1 MCLMLEFC
9 SGTRVRP
16 MPSSARKEPRVS
28 SLTTSQHMAA
38 TTQIP
43 SVVEA
48 ALRSMVDMKLTA
60 LMKRFK

>member
-1 MCLMLEFC
+1 
-9 SGTRVRP
+9 
-16 MPSSARKEPRVS
+16 
-28 SLTTSQHMAA
+28 MAA